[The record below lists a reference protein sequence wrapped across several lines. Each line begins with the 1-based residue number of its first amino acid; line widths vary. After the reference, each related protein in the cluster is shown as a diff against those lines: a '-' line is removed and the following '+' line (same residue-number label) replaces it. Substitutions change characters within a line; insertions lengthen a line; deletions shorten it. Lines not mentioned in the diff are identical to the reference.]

1 MSIITDVMFYS
12 YCKAYNVN
20 PVDALHTPVSL
31 MKKMLI
37 IQSVA
42 TEIEQEE
49 MDKAQKQ
56 LK

>member
-1 MSIITDVMFYS
+1 MNIITDVMFYS